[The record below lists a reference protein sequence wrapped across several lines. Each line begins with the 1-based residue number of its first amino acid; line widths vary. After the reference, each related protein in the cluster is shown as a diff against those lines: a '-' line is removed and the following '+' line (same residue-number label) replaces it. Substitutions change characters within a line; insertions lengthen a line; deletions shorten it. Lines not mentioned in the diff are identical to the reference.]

1 MEEEKEREIAGLRE
15 RMEQLIGRVGVMEN
29 KIEED

>member
-1 MEEEKEREIAGLRE
+1 MEEEKEREIVGLRE
-15 RMEQLIGRVGVMEN
+15 KMEQLIGRVGVMEN